1 MSNTHDH
8 NVVNSQKPKI
18 FPLGLVLVFIM
29 CLCIINLR
37 DTQPII
43 PIFGFHGITNNK
55 NPTLESEA
63 GDMDY
68 PQKDLEKLLEYLI
81 IHDYWFLS
89 TQDLYDYFLTKS
101 KEIPAAHGNQKP
113 IMLTFD
119 DGYKTVYTNLLP
131 LLAKMEKK
139 YQRKVKVVL
148 FINPGTLANEKSI
161 ASTHLG
167 CRELREG
174 LKKEFFDIQS
184 HGLNHKNLTEIS
196 RPQLVNELLRARIE
210 LRKCT
215 QDLDPDQTVASH
227 LAYPYG
233 AYNKQVESYVFK
245 YYLSSYLY
253 NNETLDSRCSTNHYK
268 IPRLMVNRRKS
279 TKELIEMAERFRLIE
294 NKSKS
299 KEKC

>member
-1 MSNTHDH
+1 MADNQDH
-8 NVVNSQKPKI
+8 NVVDSQKPKT
-18 FPLGLVLVFIM
+18 FPLSLALVFIM
-29 CLCIINLR
+29 GLCIINLR

-43 PIFGFHGITNNK
+43 PIFGFHGITNHK
-55 NPTLESEA
+55 NSNLPSQQE
-63 GDMDY
+63 DMDY
-68 PQKDLEKLLEYLI
+68 PQQDLEKLLNYLI
-81 IHDYWFLS
+81 VHDYWFLS
-89 TQDLYDYFLTKS
+89 TQDLYDFYLTKS
-101 KEIPAAHGNQKP
+101 KEIPATHRYKKP

-119 DGYKTVYTNLLP
+119 DGYKTISTNLLP
-131 LLAKMEKK
+131 LLSKLEKK
-139 YQRKVKVVL
+139 YKQKVKVVL
-148 FINPGTLANEKSI
+148 FINPGTLASDKSV

-174 LKKEFFDIQS
+174 LQKEFFDIQS

-215 QDLDPDQTVASH
+215 QDLDPDQRVASH

-253 NNETLDSRCSTNHYK
+253 NNEILDSSCLTNYYK
-268 IPRLMVNRRKS
+268 IPRLMVNRHNS
-279 TKELIEMAERFRLIE
+279 NKELIKMAENFKL
-294 NKSKS
+294 NQKTSKP
-299 KEKC
+299 KIKC

>member
-1 MSNTHDH
+1 MSDTHDR
-8 NVVNSQKPKI
+8 NVINSQKTKT
-18 FPLGLVLVFIM
+18 PLFSLVLVFIM
-29 CLCIINLR
+29 GLGVINLR
-37 DTQPII
+37 TTQPII
-43 PIFGFHGITNNK
+43 PIFGFHGITDTK
-55 NPTLESEA
+55 NTALQSEK

-68 PQKDLEKLLEYLI
+68 PRKDLEKLLEYLI

-89 TQDLYDYFLTKS
+89 AEDLYDFFLTKS
-101 KEIPAAHGNQKP
+101 KEIPAAHRHQKP

-131 LLAKMEKK
+131 LLSKLEKK

-148 FINPGTLANEKSI
+148 FINPGTLANDKSV

-174 LKKEFFDIQS
+174 LQTGFFDIQS
-184 HGLNHKNLTEIS
+184 HGLTHKNLTQIS
-196 RPQLVNELLRARIE
+196 LPHLVNELLRARIE

-215 QDLDPDQTVASH
+215 QDLDPEQRVASH

-253 NNETLDSRCSTNHYK
+253 NNETLDSSCSTNHYK

-279 TKELIEMAERFRLIE
+279 PKELIEMAEKFPLIE
-294 NKSKS
+294 NKSQPKD
-299 KEKC
+299 KC